1 MQTLSEWRKPDTT
14 FTLKRDFNMTGFLIK
29 TRPDEAFEVEDEKAE
44 TYTRTNTTSNVSLKN
59 NVELKQEDI
68 QRLIEAGRK
77 TFVYYKRLLRLDIY
91 NVEELEDQFKLV
103 NEVAKF

>member
-44 TYTRTNTTSNVSLKN
+44 TYTRTNTTSNV
-59 NVELKQEDI
+59 ELKQEDI